1 MNIINKKLFALM
13 FLTLGALNAAIPAK
27 STLFYRVGDL
37 LVVQNRSP
45 KSLEIINL
53 EKLSK
58 EFQVKIGEIYEK
70 RSQDASRRFD
80 ESKSMEQMQKDVDK
94 WQQRVDQDINELK
107 KSYPDF
113 EKARAICIQ
122 KFQNILKKISKD
134 LDASAVMPIIDY
146 EGIPLYIDP
155 EFDIT
160 DRAIEMLNKQY
171 LLECKKR

>member
-1 MNIINKKLFALM
+1 MNMINKIAIALM
-13 FLTLGALNAAIPAK
+13 LLGVNKLDAAIPAK
-27 STLFYRVGDL
+27 SILFYRVGDL

-53 EKLSK
+53 ERLSK

-70 RSQDASRRFD
+70 RCQDSSRRFD

-107 KSYPDF
+107 KLYPDF

-134 LDASAVMPIIDY
+134 FDASAVMPIIDY

-160 DRAIEMLNKQY
+160 DKAIEILNKQY
-171 LLECKKR
+171 LLSLKK